1 MLPRLAGHE
10 TRVAYQGSPGAF
22 GEAAVARA
30 WEGAAVAVPAR
41 TFCSVLALVTESR
54 VEYGV
59 LPLWNTLIGSV
70 RPAWEA
76 LDQFATEVTSVGEIS
91 VPVSLCL
98 VALPGTTLDDVRL
111 VGSHPAA
118 LGQCKQFFAS
128 RPYVQ
133 ACSASDTAGAARELA
148 LLARGAGV
156 ADAGEDASWFS
167 SLAFDGPREL
177 AAVSSRAAAEIYG
190 LEVIAEGIQD
200 EARNVTRFS
209 ILQARGAV
217 L

>member
-1 MLPRLAGHE
+1 MLPRLAGNE

-22 GEAAVARA
+22 GEAAVVRA
-30 WEGAAVAVPAR
+30 WEGAAVAVPTR
-41 TFCSVLALVTESR
+41 TFASVLSLVAESR

-76 LDQFATEVTSVGEIS
+76 LDQFETEVTTVGEVS

-98 VALPGTTLDDVRL
+98 VGLPGTTLDDVRF

-118 LGQCKQFFAS
+118 LGQCRQFFAS
-128 RPYVQ
+128 RPHVQ
-133 ACSASDTAGAARELA
+133 ACAATDTAGAARELA
-148 LLARGAGV
+148 FLVHAAGV
-156 ADAGEDASWFS
+156 ANAGEDTPWYS
-167 SLAFDGPREL
+167 SFAFDGPREL
-177 AAVSSRAAAEIYG
+177 AAVSSRTAAELYG
-190 LEVIAEGIQD
+190 LEVLAEGIQD

-209 ILQARGAV
+209 IMQARRAV
-217 L
+217 S